1 MGESNV
7 LNFTEASQSTSAIPN
22 TSRRRLDTPH
32 GEKIHRSNTS
42 IAMRKRGFQEDKGN
56 ENENDKIETES
67 SHTISS
73 VDYEWK
79 GSRKKLVMQYF
90 LAIWKE
96 LCEMEMINY
105 TEKTEMKIRSDVS
118 DLLCYNSI
126 VGKSITER

>member
-90 LAIWKE
+90 LAICHFIPCWE
-96 LCEMEMINY
+96 DFR
-105 TEKTEMKIRSDVS
+105 IRYCFSCSLSILLFFSLKSSQFPVS
-118 DLLCYNSI
+118 F
-126 VGKSITER
+126 